1 MQAAR
6 ELLERVGSDW
16 LRETAMLIAA
26 ETAEIA
32 PAFAAAPRQVGRAP
46 LPPGPARCGPDDPVS
61 TDGWTIDDAAR
72 AVLLLAGG
80 EPDAVWDVYRGG
92 DSREKRA
99 IVRALPLLPDGAA
112 LLELALDAGR
122 TNELD
127 LFAALALRNPY
138 PQRHYAELEWN
149 KLVMKAVFVGLP
161 LDAIVGLE
169 RRANA
174 ELIRMAHDYA
184 AERRAAAR
192 PCPDDLWRLTGA
204 SP

>member
-26 ETAEIA
+26 ETAELA

-46 LPPGPARCGPDDPVS
+46 LPPGPALCGPDDPVA
-61 TDGWTIDDAAR
+61 TDGWTVDDAAR
-72 AVLLLAGG
+72 AVLLLASDL
-80 EPDAVWDVYRGG
+80 DAVWDVYRGG

-112 LLELALDAGR
+112 LVELALDAGR
-122 TNELD
+122 TNERD
-127 LFAALALRNPY
+127 LFAALALGNPY
-138 PQRHYAELEWN
+138 PQRHYGELEWN

-161 LDAIVGLE
+161 LDAVVGLE
-169 RRANA
+169 RRANP
-174 ELIRMAHDYA
+174 ELTRMAHDYA

-192 PCPDDLWRLTGA
+192 PCPDDLWLLTGA

>member
-1 MQAAR
+1 VQPAR

-32 PAFAAAPRQVGRAP
+32 PAFAAAPRQVGRAALPAGPP
-46 LPPGPARCGPDDPVS
+46 LCGPDDPVA
-61 TDGWTIDDAAR
+61 TDGWTVDDAAR

-80 EPDAVWDVYRGG
+80 EPDAVWDLYRGG

-112 LLELALDAGR
+112 LVELALDAGR
-122 TNELD
+122 TNERD
-127 LFAALALRNPY
+127 LFAALALGNPF
-138 PQRHYAELEWN
+138 PQRHYREPEWN
-149 KLVMKAVFVGLP
+149 KLIMKAVFVGLP
-161 LDAIVGLE
+161 LDGVVGLD
-169 RRANA
+169 RRANP
-174 ELIRMAHDYA
+174 ELTRMAHDYA

-192 PCPDDLWRLTGA
+192 PCPDDLWLLTGA
-204 SP
+204 PP